1 MPKQSNWDIL
11 KSRDEQDTMKYRDV
25 YGDQQL
31 RRSRIDERQSP
42 VSRIVLVCIA
52 ALLLG
57 TVVYFLCCAGEFAL
71 AQVESMSGGG
81 GLSPLSSSMSSTG
94 DDSSL
99 SSEDMLVFDPED
111 ESTYSAATLEDWKAL
126 VGAESTFGA
135 DGAGWK
141 FADGTTCGFSDIE
154 SKYEA
159 WLAEYS
165 AGNGQDVSD
174 TDSES
179 SAVSFDPVFNPD
191 DPATYYLATMD
202 EWKAL
207 VGAEA
212 TSGSDGAGWR
222 FADGT
227 TCGFTDLESK
237 YDEWL
242 QGTEKPAV
250 VPGESTGNT
259 SGAGEESNVAQ
270 DETANTGPG
279 IMDYLA
285 PSTWKL
291 GISLLAALLLVS
303 VLYPVAMRNLEAQNV
318 MTDVVDINQW
328 PNDQHIALP
337 EEVQRAFDWFPDVG
351 AHCPVQVSSM
361 ISHVALSNKGLK
373 SVEVIE
379 RATKDEYDRNGNL
392 LYYKGEPHLD
402 ENGNPIVK
410 TVPIIDE
417 KFMNALFDASGAPKS
432 KKVRI
437 KYDATKMEY
446 NPGNEN
452 RDKIKDCDYVSDLIN
467 KTWTLPDYEPQRPA
481 GAYLVDTAPVNS
493 MV

>member
-11 KSRDEQDTMKYRDV
+11 KSRDDQDTMKYRDV

-31 RRSRIDERQSP
+31 RRSQIDEKQSP

-81 GLSPLSSSMSSTG
+81 GLLPSSSSVSDVSSG
-94 DDSSL
+94 GESSL
-99 SSEDMLVFDPED
+99 SSEEVVVFNPDD
-111 ESTYSAATLEDWKAL
+111 ESTYSAATLEEWKEL
-126 VGAESTFGA
+126 VGAESTYGV

-141 FADGTTCGFSDIE
+141 FADGTTCGFTDLE
-154 SKYEA
+154 TKYEA
-159 WLAEYS
+159 WLAEHS
-165 AGNGQDVSD
+165 KKDVPD
-174 TDSES
+174 TSSVGSES
-179 SAVSFDPVFNPD
+179 SEVSSEPVFNPE

-212 TSGSDGAGWR
+212 TSGVNGSGWK

-227 TCGFTDLESK
+227 TCGFLDIESK

-242 QGTEKPAV
+242 AGTEKPVV
-250 VPGESTGNT
+250 VPGDNMGS
-259 SGAGEESNVAQ
+259 AGEESNGTQ
-270 DETANTGPG
+270 DEEVNMDPG
-279 IMDYLA
+279 LVNYLA
-285 PSTWKL
+285 PNTWKL

-303 VLYPVAMRNLEAQNV
+303 VLYPIAMRNLEAQNV

-373 SVEVIE
+373 SVDFIE
-379 RATKDEYDRNGNL
+379 RATKDEYDKKGNI

-402 ENGNPIVK
+402 ENGDPIVK

-432 KKVRI
+432 KKIRI
-437 KYDATKMEY
+437 KYDTTKIEY

-467 KTWTLPDYEPQRPA
+467 KTWTLPDYEPQRPG